1 MPNFRH
7 CCKLHDLI
15 FLPLSFHGYTV
26 RWHCS
31 SFLLSIYTYWL
42 VIYKTNFCLPFSPL
56 YVLQDM
62 LKSSKVTVSEIV
74 SYLHTDVAE
83 LKLNNFNMVNCKL
96 KFLHSTSFLY
106 GSTCTIFFIDI
117 YTHFGLFNF
126 LMFSLIFFLIHDPC
140 L

>member
-1 MPNFRH
+1 M
-7 CCKLHDLI
+7 
-15 FLPLSFHGYTV
+15 
-26 RWHCS
+26 
-31 SFLLSIYTYWL
+31 
-42 VIYKTNFCLPFSPL
+42 
-56 YVLQDM
+56 QDM

-106 GSTCTIFFIDI
+106 GSKCTIFFIDI